1 MLGKKKG
8 KAKPI
13 GGARPP
19 SNYRVGVTTGL
30 YTIARAEELAT
41 TVRKLG
47 FALTRGT
54 SVIEIAGDVP
64 HEVTQT
70 EGREIRYIAGKQGLE
85 ILWHGSLTI
94 PMCMPERGEYRDA
107 QDHMMK
113 SVRSAVYSGAKY
125 VDFHACLNIWLE
137 LMTYAGRKL
146 TMVFCDHNGKF
157 ISEILKENERL
168 REWFIK
174 WRWDDYV
181 RDILTADEMEKA
193 SASTNV
199 ESENFRRQETESV
212 LTKSLSADGHP
223 AEVIEHVVDHMLTSG
238 ILRLPPQVRSQ
249 PEFVGLKPKV
259 ESLMNEVRFRTS
271 KKQAEISTKNYKR
284 AIREKL
290 AAGGRWR
297 VEELRTPT
305 GVIDGYHIMA
315 HYLFY
320 TKDPMWMKMAGV
332 YKDVLERYGIDY
344 NSDEWLFE
352 AWHTAEASNDR
363 DFKEFF
369 YAVVGA
375 KFLQGHLEELDRW
388 VKDEFIPN
396 ELSHVKDSK
405 ERAELEK
412 IANDIK
418 FAIEIPD
425 ARDPAHAGLFLLW
438 HPKQIYA
445 AVKAIR
451 ENMGDDRVWLLEDW
465 EHLATQGRDPV
476 KEFEDLIKIAPDM
489 GELTLSVH
497 ANAPNPMHAHEP
509 LELGDVRIYKLLYY
523 MRQTGFGK
531 NRKAYVIYERGGAKD
546 PYQKAIAVLRLA
558 VASLDKGI
566 HPDELPEEYFGM
578 KGPVAGDFHRQKGI
592 MQDHA
597 WEPLKDLLEIPEEEW
612 TFLSQTAIKKGK
624 KPDAWKKGEFR

>member
-1 MLGKKKG
+1 MKQKP
-8 KAKPI
+8 KPI
-13 GGARPP
+13 GGERPP
-19 SNYRVGVTTGL
+19 SNYKVGVTTGL

-41 TVRKLG
+41 SVRKLG

-70 EGREIRYIAGKQGLE
+70 EGREIRYIARKQGIE

-107 QDHMMK
+107 QDHMEK

-146 TMVFCDHNGKF
+146 TMVFCDNNGNF
-157 ISEILKENERL
+157 ISKILKEDDKL
-168 REWFIK
+168 REWFIRE
-174 WRWDDYV
+174 RWDDYV
-181 RDILTADEMEKA
+181 RDILTSDELEKA
-193 SASTNV
+193 HASTSV
-199 ESENFRRQETESV
+199 ESENFRREEVESV
-212 LTKSLSADGHP
+212 ISKSLKADGHP
-223 AEVIEHVVDHMLTSG
+223 DEFVDAIVQNMLTAG
-238 ILRLPPQVRSQ
+238 ILPRGLQRDPRFP
-249 PEFVGLKPKV
+249 GLKEKV

-271 KKQAEISTKNYKR
+271 KKQAEISTKNFKTY
-284 AIREKL
+284 IREKL
-290 AAGGRWR
+290 KRGDKWR

-315 HYLFY
+315 HHLFY
-320 TKDPMWMKMAGV
+320 TKDPMWMKMAEV
-332 YKDVLERYGIDY
+332 YKDVLTRYGINYD
-344 NSDEWLFE
+344 DDRWLFD
-352 AWHTAEASNDR
+352 AWHNAERDNDR
-363 DFKEFF
+363 EFKEFF

-375 KFLQGHLEELDRW
+375 KFLQGHLEKLDKW
-388 VKDEFIPN
+388 IKDEFIGQ
-396 ELSHVKDSK
+396 EIAKMKDPK
-405 ERAELEK
+405 EREELTT
-412 IANDIK
+412 IAKNLK

-445 AVKAIR
+445 ACKVIR
-451 ENMGDDRVWLLEDW
+451 QNMGTDRVWLLEDW
-465 EHLATQGRDPV
+465 EHLATQGLDPV
-476 KEFEDLIKIAPDM
+476 KEFEDLVKIAPDM
-489 GELTLSVH
+489 GSLTLSVH

-509 LELGDVRIYKLLYY
+509 LELGDVRIYKLLYF

-531 NRKAYVIYERGGAKD
+531 RHRAYVIYERGGAKD
-546 PYQKAIAVLRLA
+546 PYQKAVSVLRLA
-558 VASLDKGI
+558 VASLDKDI

-597 WEPLKDLLEIPEEEW
+597 WEPLKDLLDIPEEEW

-624 KPDAWKKGEFR
+624 KPDIWKKGEFR